1 MLTLDADTTDNTF
14 DSTLCSPIL
23 DIEIDKNVR
32 VFPIFFTIVAT
43 ELDNAFKVFGI
54 DFTIFATEL
63 DNATIVVDMDLP
75 TVEVDAT
82 FRLKEIR

>member
-1 MLTLDADTTDNTF
+1 MLCNETVAIKVDTE
-14 DSTLCSPIL
+14 L
-23 DIEIDKNVR
+23 R
-32 VFPIFFTIVAT
+32 VFPNNFTIEDT
-43 ELDNAFKVFGI
+43 ELDNVVKIFGI
-54 DFTIFATEL
+54 DFTILATEL